1 MNHLVE
7 KMLFVVFVAGV
18 LAAVLM
24 ITGPVRTPQRSAPS
38 STTAP
43 PPAGERVTGEAAPE
57 WAVPPESSSA
67 QAEAEG
73 EDPTGAAVHDRS
85 HGIEPDA
92 RLTTTT
98 FRYPPV
104 ESGGKVERGSVPGV
118 ASPSD
123 AAATPPAGGG
133 SEVMEAGSCPPIE
146 DLWTADSYPV
156 EDPCTVAEVRRA
168 IHLAYTGTDPQRRSA
183 IRNGHLL
190 DEVFAALDD
199 FGRTYG
205 AVLYHPEQRGRSG
218 VIFEEIVWRGGPDAD
233 RGVIAVRYRL
243 DHPDFPPT
251 DPVLDTLVQVDGE
264 WKVSYRRSYC
274 VKALVIMEH
283 MGSDVRCPRDPNPD
297 VNEDEA
303 PGSTGRY

>member
-7 KMLFVVFVAGV
+7 KMLFIVFVAGV

-24 ITGPVRTPQRSAPS
+24 ITAPVRTSQRSALS
-38 STTAP
+38 STTVP
-43 PPAGERVTGEAAPE
+43 PPAGEQGAGAATPE
-57 WAVPPESSSA
+57 WATHSEPSSTDT
-67 QAEAEG
+67 EAEG
-73 EDPTGAAVHDRS
+73 EDPSGAAGHDHS
-85 HGIEPDA
+85 HDIDPSAG
-92 RLTTTT
+92 LTATT
-98 FRYPPV
+98 FRYPAI
-104 ESGGKVERGSVPGV
+104 ESGEEVEQESAPSAAV
-118 ASPSD
+118 PSD
-123 AAATPPAGGG
+123 ASPTQGPAG
-133 SEVMEAGSCPPIE
+133 EFRVMEAGHCPPIE
-146 DLWTADSYPV
+146 QLWIADSYPV
-156 EDPCTVAEVRRA
+156 EDPCTLAEVRQA
-168 IHLAYTGTDPQRRSA
+168 IHLAYTGTDHQRRSA
-183 IRNGHLL
+183 IRNGPLL

-199 FGRTYG
+199 FGRTHG
-205 AVLYHPEQRGRSG
+205 AVLYHPEQRGRSS

-283 MGSDVRCPRDPNPD
+283 IGSDVRCPRDPNPE

-303 PGSTGRY
+303 PDSTGRY

>member
-18 LAAVLM
+18 LTAVLM
-24 ITGPVRTPQRSAPS
+24 ITAPVRTPQRPAPS
-38 STTAP
+38 STTVP
-43 PPAGERVTGEAAPE
+43 PPAGERSTGAATPE
-57 WAVPPESSSA
+57 WAVPSESSSA
-67 QAEAEG
+67 DAEAEG
-73 EDPTGAAVHDRS
+73 EDPTGAPGHDHN

-92 RLTTTT
+92 GLTTTT
-98 FRYPPV
+98 FLYPPV
-104 ESGGKVERGSVPGV
+104 ESGGRVEGGSVPGV
-118 ASPSD
+118 DSPSD
-123 AAATPPAGGG
+123 AAATPPAGSGFG
-133 SEVMEAGSCPPIE
+133 VTDAGHCPPIE
-146 DLWTADSYPV
+146 DLWIADSYPV
-156 EDPCTVAEVRRA
+156 EDPCTLAEVRRA
-168 IHLAYTGTDPQRRSA
+168 IHLAYTGTDPQRRSV
-183 IRNGHLL
+183 IRNGPLL

-199 FGRTYG
+199 FGRTHG
-205 AVLYHPEQRGRSG
+205 AVLYHPEQRGRAG

-274 VKALVIMEH
+274 VKVLVIMEH
-283 MGSDVRCPRDPNPD
+283 VGSDVRCPRDPNPEVD
-297 VNEDEA
+297 EDEA

>member
-18 LAAVLM
+18 LAVVLM
-24 ITGPVRTPQRSAPS
+24 ITAPVRTPHRAAFS
-38 STTAP
+38 STTVP
-43 PPAGERVTGEAAPE
+43 PPAGERSTGAAT
-57 WAVPPESSSA
+57 PESAEPSESGSA
-67 QAEAEG
+67 HAEADG
-73 EDPTGAAVHDRS
+73 EDPTGAPGHDHS

-92 RLTTTT
+92 GLTTTT

-104 ESGGKVERGSVPGV
+104 EPGGKVERGFVPGV

-123 AAATPPAGGG
+123 AAASPHAVGGFRVTEDG
-133 SEVMEAGSCPPIE
+133 HCPPID
-146 DLWTADSYPV
+146 DLWIADSHPV
-156 EDPCTVAEVRRA
+156 EDPCTLAEVRRA
-168 IHLAYTGTDPQRRSA
+168 IHLAYTGTDRERRSA
-183 IRNGHLL
+183 IRNGPLL

-199 FGRTYG
+199 FGRTHG
-205 AVLYHPEQRGRSG
+205 AVLYHPEQRGRAG
-218 VIFEEIVWRGGPDAD
+218 VIFEDIAWRGGPDAGQ
-233 RGVIAVRYRL
+233 GVIAVRYRL
-243 DHPDFPPT
+243 HHPDFPPT

-274 VKALVIMEH
+274 VKVLVIMEH
-283 MGSDVRCPRDPNPD
+283 VGSDVRCPRDPNPE

>member
-1 MNHLVE
+1 MNHLIE

-24 ITGPVRTPQRSAPS
+24 ITAPVRTPQRSTSS
-38 STTAP
+38 STTVP
-43 PPAGERVTGEAAPE
+43 PPAGERSPGAATPE
-57 WAVPPESSSA
+57 WAVPSESSSA
-67 QAEAEG
+67 HAEAVG
-73 EDPTGAAVHDRS
+73 EDATGAPGHDHS
-85 HGIEPDA
+85 HRIEQDA
-92 RLTTTT
+92 GLTTTSL
-98 FRYPPV
+98 RYPPV
-104 ESGGKVERGSVPGV
+104 ESEGKVERGSVPGV

-123 AAATPPAGGG
+123 ASATPHPGGG
-133 SEVMEAGSCPPIE
+133 FRVLEAGHCPSIE
-146 DLWTADSYPV
+146 YLWIADGYPV
-156 EDPCTVAEVRRA
+156 EDPCTLAEVRRA
-168 IHLAYTGTDPQRRSA
+168 IHLAYTGTDHQRRSA
-183 IRNGHLL
+183 IRNGSLL

-199 FGRTYG
+199 FGRTHG
-205 AVLYHPEQRGRSG
+205 AVLYHPEERGRSS

-264 WKVSYRRSYC
+264 WKLSYRRSYC
-274 VKALVIMEH
+274 VKVLVIMEH
-283 MGSDVRCPRDPNPD
+283 AGSDVRCPRDPNTE